1 MRHKSAG
8 GQRGCNAE
16 RQISIVGYFSIIF
29 SKKNVLLGE
38 MYFIKMH
45 YDVLTSV
52 ERHVVMEGVAGYL
65 QIDGPH

>member
-1 MRHKSAG
+1 M
-8 GQRGCNAE
+8 
-16 RQISIVGYFSIIF
+16 SIKGYFPIIF
-29 SKKNVLLGE
+29 SRNLLLGGI
-38 MYFIKMH
+38 YFIKMH